1 MVRAMRAQRGTVLAM
16 SVVALVACGTAR
28 HRVRSASRQPPGAG
42 GPLGAVARYVAPAA
56 ALDRA
61 AMRARLPTDHRLTPT
76 ELLSRHSVP
85 FAGETEL
92 DPDDVEG
99 MSTVQRGPF
108 ALRGEELDQLRARGF
123 ALAPRL
129 HRPNFI
135 SGYVSLYLADQPVY
149 LSADVIFNALHE
161 SFDTLVAD
169 IEEHALARSLSE
181 GLAGLHQAL
190 SGPSGAALPRDTRID
205 LDTYLT
211 TARGLLEGTPIEPV
225 AGADAAAV
233 RALVAAAS
241 AGTGNA
247 RIELFGSPRD
257 VDLSQMRPRGH
268 YAGEPSRERYFR
280 AVMFLGR
287 EGLRLVDVVEGRRVL
302 RRRQLSAAL
311 AMRSLSDAPT
321 RAAFTR
327 VEQAIGAFA
336 GEPEALT
343 YADLD
348 ALATAVGREPAN
360 ASDERLLSLI
370 DAQRGERPRVATS
383 LLVHPDGYD
392 GTVPQPVTFSFAP
405 QRYTPDSM
413 VLSRVSFDR
422 VDGGR
427 VPRMMPDPLDA
438 AFAALGNDQ
447 AAALLRSSLDRHDYA
462 TELVTARE
470 LVDAHEASYWRDSL
484 YASWTAALRTL
495 SPREALSEG
504 TTLPATMTTEAW
516 GRRLLNTQMA
526 AWAEVRHDMVLYAA
540 QSYTMSLGCSYP
552 QAYVDPY
559 PAVWSALARWT
570 ERAQSLVASVPWR
583 DEAARTR
590 WTRWSAGAREV
601 VRRLGEIAERERS
614 GAEPT
619 EAQLAWV
626 NLGLNAREVNVVC
639 ATETRVDG
647 GWLYDLYEPRMQL
660 GTDRAIVAD
669 VHTQPEDE
677 SGAPVGR
684 VLHIGTAAP
693 QAMVVVAGA
702 PGRER
707 AYVGFASSYRERVT
721 EGFDRLTDQRWR
733 AEIARATTPAWLA
746 GGSLAGGAR

>member
-1 MVRAMRAQRGTVLAM
+1 MRAQRGAVWAAATVAALA
-16 SVVALVACGTAR
+16 ACGTAR
-28 HRVRSASRQPPGAG
+28 HRVRSAVRQPPGARG
-42 GPLGAVARYVAPAA
+42 TAGVLASYVAPAA

-61 AMRARLPTDHRLTPT
+61 ALRARLPTDHRLTPT
-76 ELLSRHSVP
+76 ELLSRHAVP
-85 FAGETEL
+85 FAGEAEV

-99 MSTVQRGPF
+99 MSAVQRGPF
-108 ALRGEELDQLRARGF
+108 ALRGEELEQLRARGF

-135 SGYVSLYLADQPVY
+135 SGYVSLYVADQPVY

-161 SFDTLVAD
+161 SFDALVAD
-169 IEEHALARSLSE
+169 IEQHAIASSLSE
-181 GLAGLHQAL
+181 GLSGLHRAL
-190 SGPSGAALPRDTRID
+190 AGPSGAALPGETRVD

-211 TARGLLEGTPIEPV
+211 TARGLLEATPVEPV

-233 RALVAAAS
+233 RALVAAAT

-247 RIELFGSPRD
+247 RIDLFGSPRD

-268 YAGEPSRERYFR
+268 YAGDPARERYFR

-311 AMRSLSDAPT
+311 ALRSLSDTAT

-343 YADLD
+343 YSDLD
-348 ALATAVGREPAN
+348 ALTAAVAREPAS
-360 ASDERLLSLI
+360 ASDEGLLSLI

-383 LLVHPDGYD
+383 LLVHPDGFD

-422 VDGGR
+422 VDAGR

-447 AAALLRSSLDRHDYA
+447 AAALLRPSLDRHDYA

-470 LVDAHEASYWRDSL
+470 LVDAHEASYWQGSL

-495 SPREALSEG
+495 SPRETLTEG
-504 TTLPATMTTEAW
+504 ASLPATMTTEAW

-540 QSYTMSLGCSYP
+540 QSYSMSLGCSYP

-559 PAVWSALARWT
+559 PAVWSALGRWT
-570 ERAQSLVASVPWR
+570 ERAQSLVGSVAWR
-583 DEAARTR
+583 DEPSRAR

-601 VRRLGEIAERERS
+601 VRRLGEIAERERA
-614 GAEPT
+614 GGEPT

-626 NLGLNAREVNVVC
+626 NQALNAREVNVVC
-639 ATETRVDG
+639 ATELRVDG

-669 VHTQPEDE
+669 VHTQPDDE
-677 SGAPVGR
+677 QGNPVGR

-721 EGFDRLTDQRWR
+721 ENFDRLTDQRWR
-733 AEIARATTPAWLA
+733 QEIARAAAPAWMTQ
-746 GGSLAGGAR
+746 GR

>member
-1 MVRAMRAQRGTVLAM
+1 MRAQRGAVWAAA
-16 SVVALVACGTAR
+16 SVVALAACGTAR
-28 HRVRSASRQPPGAG
+28 HRVRSAVRQPPGAS
-42 GPLGAVARYVAPAA
+42 GAVGELARYVAPAA

-61 AMRARLPTDHRLTPT
+61 AVRARLPTDHRLTPT
-76 ELLSRHSVP
+76 ELLARHAVP
-85 FAGETEL
+85 FASEAEL

-108 ALRGEELDQLRARGF
+108 ALRGEELEQLRARGF

-135 SGYVSLYLADQPVY
+135 SGYVSLYVADQPVY

-161 SFDTLVAD
+161 SFDALVAD
-169 IEEHALARSLSE
+169 IEQHALASSLSE
-181 GLAGLHQAL
+181 GLSGLHRAL
-190 SGPSGAALPRDTRID
+190 AGPSGAALPGETRVD

-211 TARGLLEGTPIEPV
+211 TARALLEATPVEPV

-233 RALVAAAS
+233 RALVAAAN

-247 RIELFGSPRD
+247 RIDLFGSPRD

-268 YAGEPSRERYFR
+268 YAGDPARERYFR

-287 EGLRLVDVVEGRRVL
+287 EGLRLVDVVDGRRVL

-311 AMRSLSDAPT
+311 ALRALSDAAT

-327 VEQAIGAFA
+327 VELAIGAFA

-348 ALATAVGREPAN
+348 ALAAAVARQPAS
-360 ASDERLLSLI
+360 ASDEAVLSLI

-383 LLVHPDGYD
+383 LLVHPDWFE

-422 VDGGR
+422 VDAGR

-447 AAALLRSSLDRHDYA
+447 AAALLRPSLDRHDYA

-470 LVDAHEASYWRDSL
+470 LVDAHEATYWQGSL

-504 TTLPATMTTEAW
+504 ATLPAAMTTEAW

-540 QSYTMSLGCSYP
+540 QSYSMSLGCSYP

-559 PAVWSALARWT
+559 PAVWSALGRWT
-570 ERAQSLVASVPWR
+570 ERARSLVGSVAWR
-583 DEAARTR
+583 DEPARAR
-590 WTRWSAGAREV
+590 WTRWSDGAREA
-601 VRRLGEIAERERS
+601 VRRLGEIAERERA
-614 GAEPT
+614 GGEPT

-626 NLGLNAREVNVVC
+626 NQALNAREVNVVC
-639 ATETRVDG
+639 ATELRVDG

-669 VHTQPEDE
+669 VHTQPDDE
-677 SGAPVGR
+677 EGNPVGR

-721 EGFDRLTDQRWR
+721 ERFDRLTDQRWR
-733 AEIARATTPAWLA
+733 QEIARAAAPAWMTT
-746 GGSLAGGAR
+746 GR

>member
-1 MVRAMRAQRGTVLAM
+1 MRAQRGAVWAAA
-16 SVVALVACGTAR
+16 SVVALAACGTAR
-28 HRVRSASRQPPGAG
+28 HRVRSAARQPPGARG
-42 GPLGAVARYVAPAA
+42 TVGELARYVAPTA

-76 ELLSRHSVP
+76 ELLSRHAVP
-85 FAGETEL
+85 FAGEAEV

-99 MSTVQRGPF
+99 MSAVQRGPF
-108 ALRGEELDQLRARGF
+108 ALRGEELEHLRARGF

-135 SGYVSLYLADQPVY
+135 SGYVSLYVADQPVY

-169 IEEHALARSLSE
+169 IEQHALASSLSE
-181 GLAGLHQAL
+181 GLSGLHRAL
-190 SGPSGAALPRDTRID
+190 AGPSGAALPGETRVD

-211 TARGLLEGTPIEPV
+211 TARGLLEATPVEPV

-233 RALVAAAS
+233 RALVAAAT

-247 RIELFGSPRD
+247 RIDLFGSPRD

-268 YAGEPSRERYFR
+268 YAGDPARERYFR

-311 AMRSLSDAPT
+311 ALRALSDAAT

-343 YADLD
+343 FTDLD
-348 ALATAVGREPAN
+348 ALAAAVSREPAS
-360 ASDERLLSLI
+360 ASDEGLLSLI

-383 LLVHPDGYD
+383 LLVHPEGFD

-422 VDGGR
+422 VDAGR

-447 AAALLRSSLDRHDYA
+447 AAALLRPSLDRHDYA

-470 LVDAHEASYWRDSL
+470 LVDAHEATYWQGSL

-504 TTLPATMTTEAW
+504 ATLPAAMTTEAW

-540 QSYTMSLGCSYP
+540 QSYSMSLGCSYP

-559 PAVWSALARWT
+559 PAVWSALGRWT
-570 ERAQSLVASVPWR
+570 ERAQSLVGSVPWR
-583 DEAARTR
+583 DESARAR
-590 WTRWSAGAREV
+590 WTRWSAGAREA
-601 VRRLGEIAERERS
+601 VRRLGEIAERERA

-639 ATETRVDG
+639 ATELRVDG

-669 VHTQPEDE
+669 VHTQPDDE
-677 SGAPVGR
+677 EGNPVGR

-721 EGFDRLTDQRWR
+721 ENFDRLTDQRWR
-733 AEIARATTPAWLA
+733 QEIARAAAPAWMTP
-746 GGSLAGGAR
+746 GR